1 MRRPNHYVMRHR
13 VFIGLTEVA
22 GYLGGLRQGFE
33 DLGVQTLYFDG
44 SAHPFGYT
52 QPDILGRAG
61 RLVERTRARRDGEG
75 RLFPRAFWKLAA
87 SLTRAARAIVKVGIL
102 TRALLTCD
110 AFILAGGET
119 FLRRLDPVL
128 LRALRKRVIV
138 VFLGSDHRPPY
149 LNGRW
154 VRSMSERALGANV
167 DDIRIVHDRVR
178 AAERFADMIVASGS
192 SAQFHV
198 RPFVQFIA
206 VGIPLLPEATGMG
219 SAVRRFFVGS
229 GVRVLHSPSDPISK
243 GTDLIRS
250 AVLSLREEG
259 HIIDYVELVR
269 RPHAEVITALQ
280 ECDLVVDEVYS
291 DTPMAVFSAEAASFG
306 KPTLV
311 TGYYADVVGF
321 EFRSEL
327 IPPSMFCLPDDLLV
341 SLRRLVT
348 DRGFRNDLGR
358 RALEYVQARWTA
370 RDVAQRYLRI
380 FERDVPSDWM
390 VDPAALG
397 YLSGWGMSDNLR
409 RQAIAAIVSQAGAEA
424 LCLTDR
430 PDLETVLVEATT

>member
-1 MRRPNHYVMRHR
+1 MRHR

-33 DLGVQTLYFDG
+33 DLGVSTLYFDG
-44 SAHPFGYT
+44 SAHPFGYA
-52 QPDILGRAG
+52 QPDVLGRAG
-61 RLVERTRARRDGEG
+61 RVVDRTRARRDGEC
-75 RLFPRAFWKLAA
+75 RLLPRTFWKLAT
-87 SLTRAARAIVKVGIL
+87 SLTRAARAILKAGIL
-102 TRALLTCD
+102 SRALLTCD

-128 LRALRKRVIV
+128 LRVLRKRVVV

-154 VRSMSERALGANV
+154 ARSMSDGAV
-167 DDIRIVHDRVR
+167 RSSVKDIRIVYDRVR
-178 AAERFADMIVASGS
+178 AAERFADVIVASGA

-198 RPFVQFIA
+198 RPFVHFLA
-206 VGIPLLPEATGMG
+206 VGIPVVPPLAEVGDPA
-219 SAVRRFFVGS
+219 RRFFVGS

-250 AVLSLREEG
+250 AVMGLRDQG

-269 RPHAEVITALQ
+269 RPHAEVLAALR

-311 TGYYADVVGF
+311 TGYYADTVGV
-321 EFRSEL
+321 EIRPEL
-327 IPPSMFCLPDDLLV
+327 IPPSMFCPPDELQE

-348 DRGFRNDLGR
+348 DRAFRDALGR
-358 RALEYVQARWTA
+358 RALEHVRMRWA
-370 RDVAQRYLRI
+370 AGEVAQRYLRI
-380 FERDVPSDWM
+380 FDGDVPSDWM
-390 VDPAALG
+390 VDPAACR
-397 YLSGWGMSDNLR
+397 YLSGWGMPDRLR
-409 RQAIAAIVSQAGAEA
+409 RQAIAAIVSQAGVEA
-424 LCLTDR
+424 LCLSDR
-430 PDLETVLVEATT
+430 PDLEHVLVEAAT